1 MGGLNKPSVRQ
12 TQRSLSDRVGGLE
25 QNLARVLFGI
35 NQRFQAS
42 DQRLIT
48 LEDLVEALVNLQGAQ
63 DVQAFV
69 NEKRVE
75 RAHEAAAKEKASL
88 EEGITDGFV
97 LKAASVGDKSI
108 IVGKYFNAEGKVI
121 EPGRAQ
127 LVIPGVQPQ
136 FKELL
141 IGKTTGTVLDLPNGE
156 KFELTEIYEVDEEK
170 AREVM
175 KAKAEK
181 AAADATTA
189 AGEAAAADENA
200 GDEDEATPVD
210 PAAEAE

>member
-42 DQRLIT
+42 DQRLTT

-63 DVQAFV
+63 DVHAFV

-75 RAHEAAAKEKASL
+75 RAREASAKEQASL
-88 EEGITDGFV
+88 EEGISDGFV

-108 IVGKYFNAEGKVI
+108 IVGKYTDVEGKVI

-141 IGKTTGTVLDLPNGE
+141 IGKTPGAILDLPNGE

-170 AREVM
+170 AREVI
-175 KAKAEK
+175 KARAEK
-181 AAADATTA
+181 ATAAATAA
-189 AGEAAAADENA
+189 AGEAAAADE
-200 GDEDEATPVD
+200 EEATPVD
-210 PAAEAE
+210 EEPAVEAE